1 MRILLWFGVAVLLI
15 NCLLSSVNA
24 DGVTCSGIVP
34 MKHRDENISIADFG
48 GVGDG
53 VTLNTKAFREAIYRI
68 RHLNRTGGALLYIP
82 SGEYLTGP
90 FNLTSRMT
98 LYLARG
104 AVLKATV
111 VLESPPF
118 YFCLDSHSVLPFW
131 LKRVVFSIFYIVVT
145 VLGMLVGI
153 CRL

>member
-1 MRILLWFGVAVLLI
+1 MHDRGFSIFLCFGVAVLLI
-15 NCLLSSVNA
+15 NCLVSSVNA

-34 MKHRDENISIADFG
+34 TGHREENISIADFG

-68 RHLNRTGGALLYIP
+68 KHLNRTGGTLLYIP

-98 LYLARG
+98 LYMARG

-111 VLESPPF
+111 VTGSSPLL
-118 YFCLDSHSVLPFW
+118 C
-131 LKRVVFSIFYIVVT
+131 
-145 VLGMLVGI
+145 
-153 CRL
+153 